1 MYITGARE
9 SSLCP
14 TATRPLL
21 LESAFPFPSVSAA
34 RDRSSL
40 SGTGGP
46 RGLSSGRTR
55 QFRDGTRDPRAATR
69 RFRVDDEYFFL
80 LPPPPSLPSFLRRG
94 SFYFLRFSVRG
105 EGRVIGLRFVSDTL
119 RDGIIRSS
127 IYVYIFFN
135 RLGGRSNIHLLIRT
149 CKVYCY
155 IYTYGFVGSDYE
167 YYEVRF
173 FDFFP

>member
-80 LPPPPSLPSFLRRG
+80 LPPSPLRFLPSFDAVLFIFSAFRR
-94 SFYFLRFSVRG
+94 
-105 EGRVIGLRFVSDTL
+105 EGREGL
-119 RDGIIRSS
+119 
-127 IYVYIFFN
+127 
-135 RLGGRSNIHLLIRT
+135 LG
-149 CKVYCY
+149 
-155 IYTYGFVGSDYE
+155 
-167 YYEVRF
+167 
-173 FDFFP
+173 

>member
-80 LPPPPSLPSFLRRG
+80 LPPPPFASFLPSTRFFLFSPLFGERG
-94 SFYFLRFSVRG
+94 GKGYWV
-105 EGRVIGLRFVSDTL
+105 
-119 RDGIIRSS
+119 
-127 IYVYIFFN
+127 
-135 RLGGRSNIHLLIRT
+135 
-149 CKVYCY
+149 K
-155 IYTYGFVGSDYE
+155 
-167 YYEVRF
+167 VRF
-173 FDFFP
+173 GHVERWNY

>member
-94 SFYFLRFSVRG
+94 SFYFLRFSERG
-105 EGRVIGLRFVSDTL
+105 EGRVIGLRFVLDTL

-127 IYVYIFFN
+127 IYGERYMYIFF
-135 RLGGRSNIHLLIRT
+135 LI
-149 CKVYCY
+149 
-155 IYTYGFVGSDYE
+155 S
-167 YYEVRF
+167 
-173 FDFFP
+173 